1 MRRMVTVYATLL
13 AVVLLGASSA
23 TAQAQMCGVES
34 MMAQAGP
41 PEASTE
47 QPSMP
52 GGRATEQGMCRM
64 CMRPMMAQTE
74 GPMGMMGMMGDGQ
87 MDAKTRGRMLQM
99 RGEMLKAMGEVMM
112 KHGQAMSG
120 EQ

>member
-1 MRRMVTVYATLL
+1 MVTVHAALL
-13 AVVLLGASSA
+13 AVLLVAASA
-23 TAQAQMCGVES
+23 AMAQDQMCGVES
-34 MMAQAGP
+34 MMAQAGQS
-41 PEASTE
+41 EASAE

-52 GGRATEQGMCRM
+52 GGRATGQGMCRM
-64 CMRPMMAQTE
+64 CMMPMMAQAE
-74 GPMGMMGMMGDGQ
+74 GPMGMTGMMGDGQ

-99 RGEMLKAMGEVMM
+99 RGEMFKAMGEVMM

>member
-1 MRRMVTVYATLL
+1 MMRRMVTVHAALL
-13 AVVLLGASSA
+13 AVVLLGASAA
-23 TAQAQMCGVES
+23 TVQAQMCDVES

-47 QPSMP
+47 QPPMP
-52 GGRATEQGMCRM
+52 GGRAMGQGMCRM
-64 CMRPMMAQTE
+64 CMMPMMAQME
-74 GPMGMMGMMGDGQ
+74 GSMGMMGDGQ
-87 MDAKTRGRMLQM
+87 MDAKTRGRMLQL

>member
-1 MRRMVTVYATLL
+1 MRRMVTVHAALL
-13 AVVLLGASSA
+13 AVVLLGASA
-23 TAQAQMCGVES
+23 TAQGQMCGVES
-34 MMAQAGP
+34 MMAQAGQ
-41 PEASTE
+41 PEASAE

-52 GGRATEQGMCRM
+52 GGRATGQGMCRM
-64 CMRPMMAQTE
+64 CMMPMMAQTE
-74 GPMGMMGMMGDGQ
+74 GSMGMTGDGQ

-99 RGEMLKAMGEVMM
+99 RGEILKAMGEVMM

>member
-1 MRRMVTVYATLL
+1 MRRMVTVHAALL
-13 AVVLLGASSA
+13 AVVLFAASA
-23 TAQAQMCGVES
+23 TAQAQMCRIES

-41 PEASTE
+41 PEASAE

-52 GGRATEQGMCRM
+52 GGRAMGQGMCRM
-64 CMRPMMAQTE
+64 CMTPMMAQTA
-74 GPMGMMGMMGDGQ
+74 GSMGMTGMMGNGQ
-87 MDAKTRGRMLQM
+87 MDAKTRGRTLQM

>member
-1 MRRMVTVYATLL
+1 
-13 AVVLLGASSA
+13 
-23 TAQAQMCGVES
+23 MCGVES
-34 MMAQAGP
+34 IMAQAGP
-41 PEASTE
+41 PEAPTE
-47 QPSMP
+47 QPSTP
-52 GGRATEQGMCRM
+52 GGRAMGQGMCRT
-64 CMRPMMAQTE
+64 CMMPMMAQTE
-74 GPMGMMGMMGDGQ
+74 GLIAMTGMMGDGQ

>member
-1 MRRMVTVYATLL
+1 MRRIVTIHAALL
-13 AVVLLGASSA
+13 AVVLLVAFAA

-34 MMAQAGP
+34 MMAQAGS

-52 GGRATEQGMCRM
+52 GGQAAGQGMCRM
-64 CMRPMMAQTE
+64 CMRPMMAQAE

-87 MDAKTRGRMLQM
+87 MDVKTRGRMLQM

>member
-1 MRRMVTVYATLL
+1 MRRMVTVHAALL
-13 AVVLLGASSA
+13 AVILVAASAA
-23 TAQAQMCGVES
+23 TAQAQMCGGES
-34 MMAQAGP
+34 MMAQATP
-41 PEASTE
+41 PEASAE

-52 GGRATEQGMCRM
+52 GGRATGQGMCRM
-64 CMRPMMAQTE
+64 CMMPMMAQTE
-74 GPMGMMGMMGDGQ
+74 GSMGMGMMGDGQ

>member
-1 MRRMVTVYATLL
+1 
-13 AVVLLGASSA
+13 
-23 TAQAQMCGVES
+23 
-34 MMAQAGP
+34 MMP
-41 PEASTE
+41 T
-47 QPSMP
+47 
-52 GGRATEQGMCRM
+52 
-64 CMRPMMAQTE
+64 MAQTE
-74 GPMGMMGMMGDGQ
+74 GSMGMTGMMGDSQ

>member
-1 MRRMVTVYATLL
+1 MRRIVTRHAALL
-13 AVVLLGASSA
+13 AVILLVASA
-23 TAQAQMCGVES
+23 AVAQAQMCGVES
-34 MMAQAGP
+34 MMAQAGS

-52 GGRATEQGMCRM
+52 GSQAAGQGMCRM
-64 CMRPMMAQTE
+64 CMRPIMAQAE
-74 GPMGMMGMMGDGQ
+74 GPMGMMGDGQ

-112 KHGQAMSG
+112 KHGQAISG

>member
-1 MRRMVTVYATLL
+1 MMRRMVIVHATLL
-13 AVVLLGASSA
+13 AVVLLGASA
-23 TAQAQMCGVES
+23 AAQAQMCGVES

-41 PEASTE
+41 PEASTG
-47 QPSMP
+47 QPPMP
-52 GGRATEQGMCRM
+52 GGQATGQGMCRI
-64 CMRPMMAQTE
+64 CMMPMMAQTE
-74 GPMGMMGMMGDGQ
+74 GPMGMMGMMGDGK

>member
-1 MRRMVTVYATLL
+1 MRPMVIVHTALL
-13 AVVLLGASSA
+13 AVVLLAASA

-34 MMAQAGP
+34 MMAQAGQ
-41 PEASTE
+41 PEASAE

-52 GGRATEQGMCRM
+52 GGKAMGQGMCRM
-64 CMRPMMAQTE
+64 CMTPMMAQTE
-74 GPMGMMGMMGDGQ
+74 GSMGMTGMMGDGQ

>member
-1 MRRMVTVYATLL
+1 MRRMVTVHGALL
-13 AVVLLGASSA
+13 AVVLLGASV
-23 TAQAQMCGVES
+23 TPAQTQMCGVES
-34 MMAQAGP
+34 MMAQAGQ

-47 QPSMP
+47 QPSIT
-52 GGRATEQGMCRM
+52 GGRAMEQGMCRM
-64 CMRPMMAQTE
+64 CMTPMMAQTE
-74 GPMGMMGMMGDGQ
+74 GSMGMTGMMGDGQ

-99 RGEMLKAMGEVMM
+99 RGEMLKKMGKVMM